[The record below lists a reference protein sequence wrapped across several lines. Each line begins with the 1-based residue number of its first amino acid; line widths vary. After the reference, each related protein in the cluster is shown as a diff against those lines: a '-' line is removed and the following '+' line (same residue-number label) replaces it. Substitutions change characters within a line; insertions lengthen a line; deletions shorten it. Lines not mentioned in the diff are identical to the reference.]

1 MWQASVLSVQD
12 CTDMEAEQSL
22 VLRSVAQ
29 HKQED
34 EASVSTWIQGLKGR
48 GLNEAV
54 EDFLPLPLHQS
65 IPLATPG
72 LLYIMVI

>member
-12 CTDMEAEQSL
+12 CTDMDAEQSL

-34 EASVSTWIQGLKGR
+34 EASVST
-48 GLNEAV
+48 
-54 EDFLPLPLHQS
+54 
-65 IPLATPG
+65 
-72 LLYIMVI
+72 